1 MHMKKIG
8 VGKIHRKTF
17 HRKEISYKRHFR
29 DKTCHRKTQRH
40 LIDGHSI
47 DREDFL

>member
-8 VGKIHRKTF
+8 VGKI